1 MKNPVLD
8 QIDRYQPQL
17 PLEEASTCP
26 ASWYVD
32 PRILE
37 LEQQTTFARS
47 WQYACR
53 LDQVREPGEFVTFE
67 LAGEPLAVVRGMHRR
82 RFLVRADRGVDLSA
96 YMSAW
101 VGRVKLASN
110 VRVQIDVDPYSFL

>member
-8 QIDRYQPQL
+8 QIDRYQPHL

-26 ASWYVD
+26 ALWYVD

-37 LEQQTTFARS
+37 LEQRTTFART

-53 LDQVREPGEFVTFE
+53 VDQVREPGDFVTLE
-67 LAGEPLAVVRGMHRR
+67 LAGEPLAVVRGSDGRTLPHA
-82 RFLVRADRGVDLSA
+82 LVQLKGMESTRVTADADGRAELAFYG
-96 YMSAW
+96 AW
-101 VGRVKLASN
+101 APRAQAG
-110 VRVQIDVDPYSFL
+110 